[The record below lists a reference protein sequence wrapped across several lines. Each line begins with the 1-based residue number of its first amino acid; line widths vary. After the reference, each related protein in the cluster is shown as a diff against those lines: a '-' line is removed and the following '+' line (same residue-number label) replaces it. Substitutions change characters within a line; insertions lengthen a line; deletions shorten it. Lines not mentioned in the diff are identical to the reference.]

1 MLVYLV
7 KIKVKE
13 GKIEEFKEAT
23 VRNHRDTIKEP
34 GNYRFDVLQNQ
45 EDPTSF
51 TLYEV
56 YESEEAVQ
64 AHKETEHY
72 LEWRERVADM
82 MAQPREGIKHK
93 VIAPQEK
100 GQW

>member
-23 VRNHRDTIKEP
+23 VRNHRATIKEP

-72 LEWRERVADM
+72 REWRERVADM

>member
-7 KIKVKE
+7 KVKVKE
-13 GKIEEFKEAT
+13 DRIEEFKEAT
-23 VRNHRDTIKEP
+23 VRNHRATVREP
-34 GNYRFDVLQNQ
+34 GNYRFDVLQSQ

-56 YESEEAVQ
+56 YKSEDAVQ

-72 LEWRERVADM
+72 LEWRETVAEM
-82 MAQPREGIKHK
+82 MARPREGIKHE
-93 VIAPQEK
+93 VIAPREK
-100 GQW
+100 AQW